1 MTIKNTIADIMKKP
15 ALCIKRYSDDELTRD
30 CEWIDGLYQITI
42 RFRKAFRN
50 YPIELFLSPYID
62 QLKKLFASNE
72 TKNKVV
78 EMWMRKFDDSS
89 DDIKIFISKL
99 VFLTNSIKDDSSRT
113 IMEFARTTKNAD
125 YRYWTVMDISMFT
138 FLASDGFYSNYY
150 NDRKRLLT
158 KIVEEQI
165 IKIPSRKK
173 QSSQSRICIITFM
186 FKGHIQSS
194 VQRVVNMVTNAMA
207 TRADEVMLISL
218 ESFCLSSKEGTQINT
233 ARKKTSAKMYKKKV
247 KAMVDPQVTVLYAI
261 GDSIKKRMQDA
272 IDKIYQ
278 FNPTCIIDVSDEF
291 SPISELYSRD
301 YPVIYMPLRISGSS
315 MTYTRILGTDWMY
328 GKVNNKFNC
337 IDMLRVANWMLPEYV
352 PPEGE
357 RIFRIDLGIQEDSFV
372 IVSVGYNSS
381 GFSNEMVDAICSLL
395 KLHEKYCWLL
405 VGENGSS
412 YLHNKY
418 SELLSQKRII
428 EHGYEN
434 NLSGLYKACD
444 VFLRSETTG
453 GSGATAIA
461 AMQSLPI
468 VMSDYECDPMRW
480 LGKDYSMLHSPSE
493 IISEI
498 EKLSEDTEYYS
509 SKKKQ
514 VTELVNKA
522 TDENYWWD
530 RLFNLSMELA
540 KRN

>member
-78 EMWMRKFDDSS
+78 DMWMRKFDDSS

-233 ARKKTSAKMYKKKV
+233 ARKKTSAKVYKKKV

-357 RIFRIDLGIQEDSFV
+357 RILRIDLGIQEDSFV

-395 KLHEKYCWLL
+395 KMHEKYCWLL